1 MKELRDMMGS
11 MAQKQQE
18 LIKSGIS
25 TKEIAEQRFGG
36 SLGSNQSKANQIIDV
51 TPINEPSK

>member
-18 LIKSGIS
+18 LIKSGVS
-25 TKEIAEQRFGG
+25 TKQIAEQKFGG
-36 SLGSNQSKANQIIDV
+36 ALGSSQSKANQIIDI
-51 TPINEPSK
+51 TPVKEPSK